1 MKTINEL
8 HENNKCIIVGNAWDS
23 MSALIMEQQGF
34 NLIGTT
40 SWGGCQ

>member
-1 MKTINEL
+1 
-8 HENNKCIIVGNAWDS
+8 

-40 SWGGCQ
+40 SWGVVNSLGYQDGEIISFDDLRTKFMN